1 MDWSEAGAGISEMLA
16 GLGRFVLQLL
26 VFLVILLIGWLIA
39 KSVSKALEFLFK
51 KIGFQRLLDRAGI
64 TRLLAPTGIDPL
76 MLVVKLVYYFIL
88 LIALLLA
95 LGAFGPSNPVAGIVE
110 SIIAWLPRLFV
121 AIVIVIVVAAIANFV
136 ADIMRPALA
145 KFRFGPAL
153 TRIVTVTII
162 AMGVIAALNQIGVA
176 VTVTM
181 PLLIATLAA
190 IVGVIIV
197 GVGGGLIGPMRTR
210 WEKWLGTMES
220 ELKSAPSGSP
230 ATASA
235 NPVRSGSGTASS
247 PASGPVTPPA
257 SGPASGSVSDP
268 TVPQPPSTPGE
279 PGPGVPPT
287 APPAPPAPPRA

>member
-1 MDWSEAGAGISEMLA
+1 MDWSEAGAGIGEMLA
-16 GLGRFVLQLL
+16 NLGRFVLQLL

-76 MLVVKLVYYFIL
+76 TLIVKLVFYFIL

-110 SIIAWLPRLFV
+110 SIIAWLPRVFV

-136 ADIMRPALA
+136 GDIMRPALA
-145 KFRFGPAL
+145 KFRFGAVL
-153 TRIVTVTII
+153 TRIVTISIV
-162 AMGVIAALNQIGVA
+162 AMGVIAALNQVGVA

-181 PLLIATLAA
+181 PILIAVLATLAGIA
-190 IVGVIIV
+190 IVGI
-197 GVGGGLIGPMRTR
+197 GGGLIRPMQSR

-220 ELKSAPSGSP
+220 EL
-230 ATASA
+230 ATAS
-235 NPVRSGSGTASS
+235 VSSGAPSSRGSMPSASAPQATASS
-247 PASGPVTPPA
+247 
-257 SGPASGSVSDP
+257 D
-268 TVPQPPSTPGE
+268 
-279 PGPGVPPT
+279 PGVPPSAPPSPPPAPGT
-287 APPAPPAPPRA
+287 PPAPPAPPVPPQA